1 MTTVTIDGK
10 EYELESLSD
19 EAKGQLASLQFVD
32 AELVR
37 LQNQSAALQTARA
50 AYGKALNE
58 CLENAEAEEK

>member
-58 CLENAEAEEK
+58 CLKNAVAAKK